1 MKPIILSCFLFLAT
15 AVPACAA
22 DNSLT
27 PLVGNWKGSYVCPQG
42 HTGLTLTIDRQSGP
56 KFSGT
61 FHFYPLPDN
70 ILVPDG
76 CFTISGHF
84 VSGRKVVI
92 AGAAWIKRPEGY
104 VTVDLDGKIGA
115 SGAGLSGI
123 VRMPPQY
130 VNLCTTFELTKE
142 SDKPIVAPSCRQ
154 DSASR

>member
-1 MKPIILSCFLFLAT
+1 VVTSATGASPHHEADHPKPIILSCFLFLAT

-42 HTGLTLTIDRQSGP
+42 HTGLTLAIDRQSGA

-76 CFTISGHF
+76 CFTI
-84 VSGRKVVI
+84 
-92 AGAAWIKRPEGY
+92 
-104 VTVDLDGKIGA
+104 
-115 SGAGLSGI
+115 
-123 VRMPPQY
+123 
-130 VNLCTTFELTKE
+130 
-142 SDKPIVAPSCRQ
+142 
-154 DSASR
+154 